1 MITEGFT
8 EEVAIE
14 LGLERWIEKI
24 KDSVSCGY
32 RKREC
37 GVLTKQKDKSARD
50 RRQWVYYN
58 V

>member
-14 LGLERWIEKI
+14 LGLERRIEKI

-50 RRQWVYYN
+50 RRQ
-58 V
+58 